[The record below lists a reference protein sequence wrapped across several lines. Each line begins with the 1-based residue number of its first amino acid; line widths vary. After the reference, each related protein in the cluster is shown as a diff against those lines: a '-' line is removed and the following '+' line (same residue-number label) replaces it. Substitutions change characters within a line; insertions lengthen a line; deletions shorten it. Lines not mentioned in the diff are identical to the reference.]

1 MKEKFKNTKGITLV
15 ALIITIIVLLILA
28 VVAIT
33 SINNN
38 KILEYA
44 KNSKDAYNAN
54 KINEMDK
61 IAEYEK
67 YLEENSPNSSSFNF
81 PYYGAVYSAFGKDIE
96 TSFYVIK
103 KDKIWFFGTNWYGS
117 SSENFGNLPETTYD
131 DFNISGR
138 EAESYQ
144 FLDLNTAVDE
154 FINNLSKDDEE
165 SYEHDKSWA
174 ESLKSNKN
182 LDPKAILTESKAIVT
197 FMNNY
202 QMIR

>member
-67 YLEENSPNSSSFNF
+67 YLEENSPNSNGFNF
-81 PYYGAVYSAFGKDIE
+81 PYYGAVYSAFGQSIE
-96 TSFYVIK
+96 TSFYIIK
-103 KDKIWFFGTNWYGS
+103 KDKIWSIDTNWRGS
-117 SSENFGNLPETTYD
+117 SSESFGNLPSTTYD
-131 DFNISGR
+131 DFDVSAR
-138 EAESYQ
+138 EAESYK

-154 FINNLSKDDEE
+154 YIKALSIDDEY
-165 SYEHDKSWA
+165 YEDNKSWA

-182 LDPKAILTESKAIVT
+182 LDPKAILTESKFIVT

>member
-96 TSFYVIK
+96 TDFYVIK